1 MPVIVELRLRA
12 QGPQPPCGSR
22 RPSGSASSGGPEPTT
37 RQLHGLAC
45 ALFEGTRT
53 AEDQHVASE
62 KPFTIWPL
70 RSTPGGWLLRAA
82 WLPPGFP
89 QPVMATAGEVR
100 LGPVQYTVTDLA
112 LRTAAHDELAAAD
125 PADGARLTFLS
136 PAYFSQ
142 NGTAVTD
149 PHPRLIAGSWRRRWN
164 ASLPP
169 GHDLHID
176 AALWRDIHLALHVT
190 GSGITLQPRDTGYR
204 QQPGMT
210 GTLTLRLESG
220 ASPAVSQAFA
230 ALASFAE
237 YCGTGAL
244 VTHGFGATKT
254 TLLRTSWTASPASS
268 PARAELLE

>member
-1 MPVIVELRLRA
+1 MPVIVELRLR
-12 QGPQPPCGSR
+12 GSR
-22 RPSGSASSGGPEPTT
+22 GPEPTT

-45 ALFEGTRT
+45 TLFEGART
-53 AEDQHVASE
+53 ADDQHVAGE
-62 KPFTIWPL
+62 KPFTVWPL
-70 RSTPGGWLLRAA
+70 RPATGGWLLRGA

-89 QPVMATAGEVR
+89 QTLMAAAGDIR
-100 LGPVQYTVTDLA
+100 LGAVSYTVTDLA
-112 LRTAAHDELAAAD
+112 LRTAAHDELAATE

-142 NGTAVTD
+142 NGTTVTD
-149 PHPRLIAGSWRRRWN
+149 PDPRLIAGSWRRRWN
-164 ASLPP
+164 ASVPP

-220 ASPAVSQAFA
+220 ASPAVRQAFA
-230 ALASFAE
+230 ALAQFAE
-237 YCGTGAL
+237 YCGTGAQA
-244 VTHGFGATKT
+244 THGFGATKT
-254 TLLRTSWTASPASS
+254 TLLRPSWTPSPSATPMPGS
-268 PARAELLE
+268 

>member
-12 QGPQPPCGSR
+12 QGPRGSR
-22 RPSGSASSGGPEPTT
+22 RPSGAAGPGGPEPTT

-53 AEDQHVASE
+53 ADDQHVASE

-70 RSTPGGWLLRAA
+70 RQAPGGWLLRGA

-89 QPVMATAGEVR
+89 QTVMAAAGEVR
-100 LGPVQYTVTDLA
+100 LGSVSYTVTDLA
-112 LRTAAHDELAAAD
+112 LRTAAHDEMAAAE

-149 PHPRLIAGSWRRRWN
+149 PDPRLIAGSWRRRWN
-164 ASLPP
+164 ASLSPS
-169 GHDLHID
+169 HDLLID
-176 AALWRDIHLALHVT
+176 AALWRDMHLALHVT

-220 ASPAVSQAFA
+220 ASLTVRQAFA

-254 TLLRTSWTASPASS
+254 TLLRTSWNASPTTN
-268 PARAELLE
+268 PARAEVLE